1 MCSPSGTISPEART
15 VAATIRWGTT
25 ASIRWVETQVCRA
38 GHSPIGSR
46 WLSINCDCVSQPAIG
61 TLQRSGPST
70 NCAYQPTGAGAN
82 ATVCHT
88 VSSPIL
94 ISIRLGPGT
103 DWHPATRCVLNWPV
117 TLDRRSLDLDR
128 RLDGL
133 LRLSLGPSPP
143 GQLA

>member
-82 ATVCHT
+82 ATVPHR
-88 VSSPIL
+88 VVAHLDLHP
-94 ISIRLGPGT
+94 LGPGT
-103 DWHPATRCVLNWPV
+103 DWHPATRCA
-117 TLDRRSLDLDR
+117 
-128 RLDGL
+128 
-133 LRLSLGPSPP
+133 LG
-143 GQLA
+143 